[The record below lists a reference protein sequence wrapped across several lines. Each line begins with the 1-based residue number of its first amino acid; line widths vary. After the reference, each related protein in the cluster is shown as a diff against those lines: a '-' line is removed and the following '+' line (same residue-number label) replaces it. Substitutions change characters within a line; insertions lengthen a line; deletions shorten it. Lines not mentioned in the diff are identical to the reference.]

1 MNNNLSTR
9 LSAGALIGAVLSLAI
24 LAGAA
29 SNAQDIDWNKAVND
43 NDEAPDGRPG
53 STFFSYN
60 QPSMND
66 DGMIVFRARSRDGT
80 GSFVTSGIYRLDLFT
95 GVVERLFVRGDAV
108 PDPNNTLVN
117 GEPAAFNDFP
127 STPRIDPNGTL
138 AASRGQHAPVW
149 TYLVEGGETRVGTAG
164 VYAFP
169 LGETPLTGASQL
181 GAATELDGVTLSF
194 PWFSVPDT
202 TLGTRFDQF
211 PGAPAVSEPF
221 IVYKGN
227 YTDVDDGL
235 GRTGIY
241 FRNVTPMTPIPYTGM
256 VASSETRIPNQPM
269 GGEVLFGSTAP
280 PSAAD
285 GWVFFVGFDIE
296 EAPTLGGVYR
306 APIAP
311 TPALDVLAGVGEQV
325 PGEPPGTLFRAFGE
339 GLSVSSDASRVAFWG
354 TWGTQTFDKLLE
366 CPVDGNVDLIAF
378 CNLQHPDGLVVQ
390 VPVNQGFFV
399 HDVMG
404 GETWRVARTGE
415 DGLEDMLFW
424 GFSGRPPGV
433 GDSEDAEELAR
444 WRSSAFGALSSGAG
458 QPSLFAFKAERDG
471 TSGIYVREGLG
482 FQLPLRTM
490 AEVGTTPGQELDPDA
505 PADSFVSEV
514 GIERDGFRDNRL
526 AINAAML
533 FEDPINPEESI
544 GFAGMYYGDVFEDLI
559 FQDGFEDP
567 VTTN

>member
-1 MNNNLSTR
+1 MKTR
-9 LSAGALIGAVLSLAI
+9 CLRQILSLAVMS
-24 LAGAA
+24 AGLLVAVA
-29 SNAQDIDWNKAVND
+29 SSAQPIDWNTAVND

-60 QPSMND
+60 QPSLND
-66 DGMIVFRARSRDGT
+66 DGMIVFRARSRVGT
-80 GSFVTSGIYRLDLFT
+80 GSSVTSGIYRLDLFD

-117 GEPAAFNDFP
+117 GELAAFNDFP

-149 TYLVEGGETRVGTAG
+149 TYLVEDGETRVGTAG
-164 VYAFP
+164 VYVFP
-169 LGETPLTGASQL
+169 LGEAPLTGASQL

-194 PWFSVPDT
+194 PWFSVPET

-221 IVYKGN
+221 IIYKGN

-241 FRNVTPMTPIPYTGM
+241 FRNMTPMTPIPFTGM

-269 GGEVLFGSTAP
+269 GGETLFGSTAP

-311 TPALDVLAGVGEQV
+311 TPGLDVIAGVGEQV
-325 PGEPPGTLFRAFGE
+325 PGEPPGTTFRAFGE
-339 GLSVSSDASRVAFWG
+339 GLSVSSDAGRVAFWG
-354 TWGTQTFDKLLE
+354 TWGMETFEKLLE

-378 CNLQHPDGLVVQ
+378 CNLQHPDGLVVE

-399 HDVMG
+399 HDLFTG
-404 GETWRVARTGE
+404 RTWQVARTGKE
-415 DGLEDMLFW
+415 GLEDMLFW

-444 WRSSAFGALSSGAG
+444 WRSSAFGALSSGTG

-471 TSGIYVREGLG
+471 TSGIYLREGLG
-482 FQLPLRTM
+482 FQLPLRTV
-490 AEVGTTPGQELDPDA
+490 AEVGTTPGQELDPEA
-505 PADSFVSEV
+505 PVDSFVSEV
-514 GIERDGFRDNRL
+514 GIERDGYRNNRL
-526 AINAAML
+526 GINAAML
-533 FEDPINPEESI
+533 FEDPIDPEESI
-544 GFAGMYYGDVFEDLI
+544 GFAGMYYADVFEDLI

-567 VTTN
+567 ITTN

>member
-1 MNNNLSTR
+1 MKTPFQTKIPIGIVMSVV
-9 LSAGALIGAVLSLAI
+9 LIGSFLLTAAALA
-24 LAGAA
+24 
-29 SNAQDIDWNKAVND
+29 QPVDWNTAVND
-43 NDEAPDGRPG
+43 NEEAPDGRPG

-66 DGMIVFRARSRDGT
+66 DGMIVFRARTRVGT
-80 GSFVTSGIYRLDLFT
+80 GSSVTSGIYRLDLF
-95 GVVERLFVRGDAV
+95 GGAIERLHVRGDAV

-117 GEPAAFNDFP
+117 GELAAFNDFP

-149 TYLVEGGETRVGTAG
+149 TYLVEDGETRVGTAG
-164 VYAFP
+164 VYVYP
-169 LGETPLTGASQL
+169 LGEAPLTGASQL

-194 PWFSVPDT
+194 PWFSVPET

-211 PGAPAVSEPF
+211 PGASAVSEPF
-221 IVYKGN
+221 IIYKGN
-227 YTDVDDGL
+227 YTDVTDGL

-241 FRNVTPMTPIPYTGM
+241 FRNVTPMTPVPFTGM
-256 VASSETRIPNQPM
+256 VANSETRIPNQPI
-269 GGEVLFGSTAP
+269 GGDVVFGSTAP

-311 TPALDVLAGVGEQV
+311 TPGLDVIAGVGEQV
-325 PGEPPGTLFRAFGE
+325 PGESPGTTFRAFGE

-354 TWGTQTFDKLLE
+354 TWGMETFEKLLE
-366 CPVDGNVDLIAF
+366 CPVDGNIDLIAF
-378 CNLQHPDGLVVQ
+378 CNLQHPDGLIVEI
-390 VPVNQGFFV
+390 PVNQGFFV
-399 HDVMG
+399 HDVNSDQ
-404 GETWRVARTGE
+404 TWQVARTGE
-415 DGLEDMLFW
+415 EGLEDMLFW

-444 WRSSAFGALSSGAG
+444 WRSSAFGALYSGAG
-458 QPSLFAFKAERDG
+458 QPPLLAFKAERDG
-471 TSGIYVREGLG
+471 TSGIYVREGAE
-482 FQLPLRTM
+482 FQLPLRTI
-490 AEVGTTPGQELDPDA
+490 AEVGTTLGQELDPEA

-514 GIERDGFRDNRL
+514 GIERDGFRNNRV
-526 AINAAML
+526 AINAAIL
-533 FEDPINPEESI
+533 FEDPIDPEESI
-544 GFAGMYYGDVFEDLI
+544 GFAGMYYGDVFQDLI

-567 VTTN
+567 ITTN